1 MRMPVRVDGS
11 ALRDSKWSQYALRF
25 LFGGIVTAI
34 AGLVAQHYGPVIAG
48 LLLAFPAIFPASAT
62 LIEKHEKQQKEKNG
76 INGTVRGRQA
86 ASVDAAGSAMG
97 SLGLLVFAVITWQF
111 LPAHSAG
118 AVLGA
123 ATVAWAVVSV
133 FVWQLRKRGVYS
145 ATKAAVRSFARTK
158 PGGLQC

>member
-1 MRMPVRVDGS
+1 MRIPVRVDGS
-11 ALRDSKWSQYALRF
+11 ALRDAKWSQYVVRF

-76 INGTVRGRQA
+76 MKGSVRGRQA

-97 SLGLLVFAVITWQF
+97 SLGLGVFAMIIWQF
-111 LPAHSAG
+111 LPAHSG
-118 AVLGA
+118 RVVLGA
-123 ATVAWAVVSV
+123 ATVAWALVSV
-133 FVWQLRKRGVYS
+133 LVWQIRKRGIGCS
-145 ATKAAVRSFARTK
+145 LS
-158 PGGLQC
+158 

>member
-1 MRMPVRVDGS
+1 VDGS

-25 LFGGIVTAI
+25 LFGGSVTAI

-62 LIEKHEKQQKEKNG
+62 LIEKHEKQKKEKKG
-76 INGTVRGRQA
+76 MSGTVRGRQA

-97 SLGLLVFAVITWQF
+97 SLGLLVFAVIIWQF
-111 LPAHSAG
+111 LPAHSAW
-118 AVLGA
+118 AVLSA

-133 FVWQLRKRGVYS
+133 FVWQIRKRGFG
-145 ATKAAVRSFARTK
+145 RSRGPRVGYHTSRPSGA
-158 PGGLQC
+158 

>member
-1 MRMPVRVDGS
+1 MRIPVRVDGS
-11 ALRDSKWSQYALRF
+11 ALRDSKWSEYALRF
-25 LFGGIVTAI
+25 IFGGLITAV

-76 INGTVRGRQA
+76 MNGTVRGRQA

-97 SLGLLVFAVITWQF
+97 SLGLLAFAVIIWQF

-118 AVLGA
+118 TVLSA
-123 ATVAWAVVSV
+123 ATLAWAVISVSM
-133 FVWQLRKRGVYS
+133 WQLRKRGIGPSRGQRVGYHAS
-145 ATKAAVRSFARTK
+145 
-158 PGGLQC
+158 

>member
-1 MRMPVRVDGS
+1 MSMPVRVDGS
-11 ALRDSKWSQYALRF
+11 ALRDSKWSQYTLRF

-62 LIEKHEKQQKEKNG
+62 LIEKHEKQKKEKKG
-76 INGTVRGRQA
+76 MSGTVRGRQA

-97 SLGLLVFAVITWQF
+97 SLGLLVFAVIIWRF
-111 LPAHSAG
+111 LPAHSAW
-118 AVLGA
+118 AVLIA

-133 FVWQLRKRGVYS
+133 FVWQIRKRGI
-145 ATKAAVRSFARTK
+145 RRWR
-158 PGGLQC
+158 GR

>member
-1 MRMPVRVDGS
+1 MRMPVSVDGS
-11 ALRDSKWSQYALRF
+11 ALQDAKWSQYTVRF

-76 INGTVRGRQA
+76 MKGTVRGREA

-97 SLGLLVFAVITWQF
+97 SLGLAVFAVIIWQF
-111 LPAHSAG
+111 LPTHPVWI
-118 AVLGA
+118 VLTA
-123 ATVAWAVVSV
+123 AIGGWALVSV
-133 FVWQLRKRGVYS
+133 FVWHMRKH
-145 ATKAAVRSFARTK
+145 
-158 PGGLQC
+158 GLGLSRN

>member
-1 MRMPVRVDGS
+1 MEPVRAAFS
-11 ALRDSKWSQYALRF
+11 LRR
-25 LFGGIVTAI
+25 
-34 AGLVAQHYGPVIAG
+34 

-62 LIEKHEKQQKEKNG
+62 LIEKHEKQQKEKHG
-76 INGTVRGRQA
+76 MSGTVRGRQA

-97 SLGLLVFAVITWQF
+97 SLGLLVFAVIIWQF

-145 ATKAAVRSFARTK
+145 AIKAAVRSFARTK
-158 PGGLQC
+158 SKGPQC

>member
-11 ALRDSKWSQYALRF
+11 ALRDSKWNQYALRF

-34 AGLVAQHYGPVIAG
+34 AGFVAQRYGPVIAG

-76 INGTVRGRQA
+76 MSGTVRGRQA

-97 SLGLLVFAVITWQF
+97 GLGLVVFAVIIWRF
-111 LPAHSAG
+111 LAGHSAW
-118 AVLGA
+118 AVFGA
-123 ATVAWAVVSV
+123 ATFAWAMVAV
-133 FVWQLRKRGVYS
+133 FAWQIRKRGIGHS
-145 ATKAAVRSFARTK
+145 LS
-158 PGGLQC
+158 

>member
-1 MRMPVRVDGS
+1 MRIPVRVDGS
-11 ALRDSKWSQYALRF
+11 ALRDAKWSQYAVRF

-76 INGTVRGRQA
+76 MNGTVRGREA

-97 SLGLLVFAVITWQF
+97 SLGLVVFATIIWQF
-111 LPAHSAG
+111 LPTHSG
-118 AVLGA
+118 WAVLGA
-123 ATVAWAVVSV
+123 ATVAWAVISV
-133 FVWQLRKRGVYS
+133 FLWQIRKRGIG
-145 ATKAAVRSFARTK
+145 RSVS
-158 PGGLQC
+158 

>member
-11 ALRDSKWSQYALRF
+11 ALRDAKWSQYALRF

-34 AGLVAQHYGPVIAG
+34 AGLVAQHYGPAIAG

-62 LIEKHEKQQKEKNG
+62 LIEKHERQEKERKG
-76 INGTVRGRQA
+76 MSGTVRGRQA

-97 SLGLLVFAVITWQF
+97 SLGLLGFAVIIWQF
-111 LPAHSAG
+111 LPAHSVG

-133 FVWQLRKRGVYS
+133 FVWQIRKRRIGPS
-145 ATKAAVRSFARTK
+145 RH
-158 PGGLQC
+158 

>member
-1 MRMPVRVDGS
+1 
-11 ALRDSKWSQYALRF
+11 
-25 LFGGIVTAI
+25 
-34 AGLVAQHYGPVIAG
+34 
-48 LLLAFPAIFPASAT
+48 
-62 LIEKHEKQQKEKNG
+62 
-76 INGTVRGRQA
+76 
-86 ASVDAAGSAMG
+86 VDAAGSAMG

-123 ATVAWAVVSV
+123 ATVVWAVVSV

-158 PGGLQC
+158 SGWLQC

>member
-1 MRMPVRVDGS
+1 MSMPVRVDGS
-11 ALRDSKWSQYALRF
+11 ALRDSKLSQYALRF

-34 AGLVAQHYGPVIAG
+34 AGLVAQRYGPVVAG

-76 INGTVRGRQA
+76 MSGTVRGREV

-97 SLGLLVFAVITWQF
+97 SLGLLVFAVIIWRF
-111 LPAHSAG
+111 LPGHSTW
-118 AVLGA
+118 AVLSA

-133 FVWQLRKRGVYS
+133 AVWQIRKR
-145 ATKAAVRSFARTK
+145 ARIVRRRM
-158 PGGLQC
+158 